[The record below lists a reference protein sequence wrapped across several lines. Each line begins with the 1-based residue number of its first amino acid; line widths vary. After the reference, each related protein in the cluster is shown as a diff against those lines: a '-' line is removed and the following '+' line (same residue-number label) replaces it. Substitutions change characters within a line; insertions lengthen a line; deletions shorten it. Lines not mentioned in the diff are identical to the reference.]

1 MKLIKHTMDID
12 PNISIHEIF
21 KTLHFLN
28 EQPNLPLPSITIEIT
43 PDNLTRLKTQI
54 WSFPGTIK
62 KSPWHHKFSPNYA
75 KTWYNGTILNKKGL
89 NNE

>member
-21 KTLHFLN
+21 KTLDFFAARFISLN
-28 EQPNLPLPSITIEIT
+28 EQPILPLPSITIEIT

-54 WSFPGTIK
+54 
-62 KSPWHHKFSPNYA
+62 
-75 KTWYNGTILNKKGL
+75 
-89 NNE
+89 

>member
-12 PNISIHEIF
+12 PNISIHELF
-21 KTLHFLN
+21 KDLYFFGARFISLN

-54 WSFPGTIK
+54 
-62 KSPWHHKFSPNYA
+62 
-75 KTWYNGTILNKKGL
+75 
-89 NNE
+89 

>member
-12 PNISIHEIF
+12 PNISIYELF
-21 KTLHFLN
+21 KDLDFFGARFISLN

-54 WSFPGTIK
+54 
-62 KSPWHHKFSPNYA
+62 
-75 KTWYNGTILNKKGL
+75 
-89 NNE
+89 

>member
-21 KTLHFLN
+21 KTLHFFAARFISLN

-54 WSFPGTIK
+54 
-62 KSPWHHKFSPNYA
+62 
-75 KTWYNGTILNKKGL
+75 
-89 NNE
+89 

>member
-12 PNISIHEIF
+12 PNISIYEIF
-21 KTLHFLN
+21 KTLDFFAARFISLN

-54 WSFPGTIK
+54 
-62 KSPWHHKFSPNYA
+62 
-75 KTWYNGTILNKKGL
+75 
-89 NNE
+89 

>member
-21 KTLHFLN
+21 KTLNFFAARFISLN

-54 WSFPGTIK
+54 
-62 KSPWHHKFSPNYA
+62 
-75 KTWYNGTILNKKGL
+75 
-89 NNE
+89 

>member
-1 MKLIKHTMDID
+1 MDID

-21 KTLHFLN
+21 KTLDFFAARFISLN

-54 WSFPGTIK
+54 
-62 KSPWHHKFSPNYA
+62 
-75 KTWYNGTILNKKGL
+75 
-89 NNE
+89 

>member
-21 KTLHFLN
+21 KTLDFFAARFISLN

-54 WSFPGTIK
+54 
-62 KSPWHHKFSPNYA
+62 
-75 KTWYNGTILNKKGL
+75 
-89 NNE
+89 